1 MPSHKRTAVDRE
13 ITFTRPNAT
22 CLCCYDTGLVQNGD
36 GLASRWIPDY
46 DTLPDGR
53 RIHGLDAGLVCHCT
67 AAYAESGPDGA
78 PLRGGCRE
86 GSGQIRSVQSD
97 VGPRYVGAD
106 FPKEAGREIHRQRLE
121 SWKQTEA
128 EMNRAR
134 MARSTGDG
142 DAMPW
147 FVAEVR
153 DHLMKLAQ
161 ASDSGARTDDR
172 LASLGQVLGT
182 APTADQSLDAG
193 RAAAARALAAYEA
206 RCAAKCD

>member
-1 MPSHKRTAVDRE
+1 MPTHKRTSVDRE
-13 ITFTRPNAT
+13 ITFTRPTAT

-36 GLASRWIPDY
+36 GLASRWLPDY

-53 RIHGLDAGLVCHCT
+53 RIHGIDAGLVCHCT
-67 AAYAESGPDGA
+67 AAYAEIGPDGTPA
-78 PLRGGCRE
+78 RGGCRE

-97 VGPRYVGAD
+97 VGPRFVGAD
-106 FPKEAGREIHRQRLE
+106 FPKEAAREIHRQRLE

-134 MARSTGDG
+134 MAGTTGDG
-142 DAMPW
+142 DAIPW

-153 DHLMKLAQ
+153 EHLMRLAQ
-161 ASDSGARTDDR
+161 ASANSTRTDDR
-172 LASLGQVLGT
+172 LASLGEIIGT
-182 APTADQSLDAG
+182 VSADDALLDAG
-193 RAAAARALAAYEA
+193 RLACAKALAAYEA